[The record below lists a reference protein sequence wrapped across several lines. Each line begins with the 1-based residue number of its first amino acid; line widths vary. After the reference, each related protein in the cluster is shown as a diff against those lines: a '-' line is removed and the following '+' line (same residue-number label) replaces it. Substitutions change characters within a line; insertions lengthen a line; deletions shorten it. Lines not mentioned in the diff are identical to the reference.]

1 MFIVAAY
8 LFLMNE
14 IAVDAMPDDPMLPI
28 TPASRAASILL
39 LLDISSSDQANIF
52 CTSLHRLTTAQ
63 L

>member
-14 IAVDAMPDDPMLPI
+14 MAIDAVRTDPMLPI
-28 TPASRAASILL
+28 TPISRAASILL
-39 LLDISSSDQANIF
+39 LLDNSSDQANIF
-52 CTSLHRLTTAQ
+52 YTSLRRLTTAP